1 MSYQF
6 VHMEVYSRK
15 GRDGRG
21 VDFVL
26 AEAARRPDAS
36 LHVQNPIAPELVF
49 GVGVDDVRRLH
60 DERAA
65 TAKATLASGKQRAIR
80 QDQNT
85 LVTIV
90 ASHPAT
96 MDSLG
101 SNPSLADEVK
111 AWEGRT
117 VAWLHKQYGAAL
129 VSVVRHVDESHPH
142 VHAFILP
149 EAPDLRAGSLHP
161 GQEAK
166 RRVVSGGTADSEDGK
181 AVNRQAD
188 VAYRAAMRD
197 WQDSYWQAVGL
208 PCGLTRLGP
217 GRRRLT
223 RDEWHAERT
232 QAQAVRQAQD
242 CAALIEADAASY
254 VSQAKADM
262 SALVVAAK
270 ADAARIRATTVEQ
283 ADVAKRLHD
292 AAEMRLRRARAALS
306 QASDEGKRILGAA
319 HREADRLRAFGG
331 RLRALWDGLRR
342 SAIEDRLRASVA
354 RDLAQERTRADEAGR
369 RAAEEARRRREAER
383 RAEDAVAS
391 ARAVGRER
399 DTARRQLAA
408 LLPDLRP
415 ETQPTPR
422 RARP

>member
-26 AEAARRPDAS
+26 AEAARRPDAC
-36 LHVQNPIAPELVF
+36 LHVQNPNAPEVVF
-49 GVGVDDVRRLH
+49 GVGVDDLRRLH

-90 ASHPAT
+90 ASHPVT
-96 MDSLG
+96 MDSLA
-101 SNPSLADEVK
+101 SNPFLADEVRE
-111 AWEGRT
+111 WEVRT
-117 VAWLHKQYGAAL
+117 VAWLRDQYGVAL
-129 VSVVRHVDESHPH
+129 VSVIRHVDESHPH
-142 VHAFILP
+142 LHAFVLP

-166 RRVVSGGTADSEDGK
+166 RRIVSGGAADGEDGK
-181 AVNRQAD
+181 ALNRRAD
-188 VAYRAAMRD
+188 LAYRAAMRD
-197 WQDSYWQAVGL
+197 WQDSYWQTVGL

-223 RDEWHAERT
+223 RDEWQAERT
-232 QAQAVRQAQD
+232 QVKAFRHAQD
-242 CAALIEADAASY
+242 RAALSEAHAASLA
-254 VSQAKADM
+254 SQAKANAA
-262 SALVVAAK
+262 ALADK
-270 ADAARIRATTVEQ
+270 ARTEADRIRAAAVEQ
-283 ADVAKRLHD
+283 AAIAKRLHD
-292 AAEMRLRRARAALS
+292 AAEMRLRKARAALS
-306 QASDEGKRILGAA
+306 RASEEGKRILGAA
-319 HREADRLRAFGG
+319 HREADRLRALGG

-342 SAIEDRLRASVA
+342 SAMEDRLRASIA
-354 RDLAQERTRADEAGR
+354 RDLARERTRADEAGR
-369 RAAEEARRRREAER
+369 RVAEEARRRREAER
-383 RAEDAVAS
+383 RAEDAATS

-399 DTARRQLAA
+399 DAARRQLAA
-408 LLPDLRP
+408 LRP
-415 ETQPTPR
+415 EMQLTPG

>member
-26 AEAARRPDAS
+26 AEAARRPDAC
-36 LHVQNPIAPELVF
+36 LHVENPLPPKVVF
-49 GVGVDDVRRLH
+49 GVDVDEVRRLH

-65 TAKATLASGKQRAIR
+65 AAKATLASGKQRAIR

-96 MDSLG
+96 MDPLA
-101 SNPSLADEVK
+101 SNPGLADEVRK
-111 AWEGRT
+111 WEGRT
-117 VAWLHKQYGAAL
+117 VAWLRDQYGTAL
-129 VSVVRHVDESHPH
+129 VSVIRHADESHPH
-142 VHAFILP
+142 LHAFILP
-149 EAPDLRAGSLHP
+149 DAPDLRAGSLHP

-166 RRVVSGGTADSEDGK
+166 RRVVSGGVADDEDGK
-181 AVNRQAD
+181 ALNRRAD

-208 PCGLTRLGP
+208 PSGLTRLGP

-223 RDEWHAERT
+223 RDEWQAERT
-232 QAQAVRQAQD
+232 QVQAVRHAQD
-242 CAALIEADAASY
+242 RAALIEADAASFA
-254 VSQAKADM
+254 SQAK
-262 SALVVAAK
+262 V
-270 ADAARIRATTVEQ
+270 DAALAHAARTEADRIRTAAVEQ
-283 ADVAKRLHD
+283 AATAKRLHD
-292 AAEMRLRRARAALS
+292 AAEMRLRKARGALS
-306 QASDEGKRILGAA
+306 RASNEGKRILGAA
-319 HREADRLRAFGG
+319 HREADRLRAFGA

-342 SAIEDRLRASVA
+342 SAMEDRLRASVA
-354 RDLAQERTRADEAGR
+354 RDLARERTRADEAGR
-369 RAAEEARRRREAER
+369 RVVEEARRRREAER

-408 LLPDLRP
+408 LLPDIRP
-415 ETQPTPR
+415 ETQPTPG